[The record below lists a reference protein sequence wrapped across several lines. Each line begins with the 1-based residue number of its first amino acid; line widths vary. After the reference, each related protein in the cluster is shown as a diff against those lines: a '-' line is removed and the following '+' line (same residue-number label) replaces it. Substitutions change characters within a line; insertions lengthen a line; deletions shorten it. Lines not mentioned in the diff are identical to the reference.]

1 MKRISYNVKYYTS
14 IIELEENMS
23 LEILNQLENK
33 IQNTVNTIN
42 ALKQEIATLQQNNQ
56 ELEQLINDSSD
67 EMKAMRTENETLKQD
82 QLVWQQRIQS
92 LLSKIG
98 EITQ

>member
-1 MKRISYNVKYYTS
+1 
-14 IIELEENMS
+14 MS
-23 LEILNQLENK
+23 LEILNQLETK

-42 ALKQEIATLQQNNQ
+42 TLKQEIAILKQGNQ
-56 ELEQLINDSSD
+56 ELEQLINESSD
-67 EMKAMRTENETLKQD
+67 EMKALRDENEKLKQD
-82 QLVWQQRIQS
+82 QQVWQQRIQT

>member
-1 MKRISYNVKYYTS
+1 
-14 IIELEENMS
+14 MS